1 MLLSFSCHLP
11 QLQDFSFVVT
21 LPKLE
26 RLEAA
31 DNKIAGLPQDFDKLR
46 NLAYLDIT
54 NNEGLS
60 ELPPGKMVYITKEEF
75 P

>member
-1 MLLSFSCHLP
+1 M
-11 QLQDFSFVVT
+11 VT

-31 DNKIAGLPQDFDKLR
+31 DNKIAGLPEEFEKLK

-54 NNEGLS
+54 NNEGLT
-60 ELPPGKMVYITKEEF
+60 ELPPGTIF
-75 P
+75 AR